1 MRTDFLGVFMDFAI
15 TLPAKS
21 IKTKRIMKRN
31 LLTMAALMMI
41 SGNVIA
47 KDVISLKEISSPIGK
62 PRPNATKT
70 PEVSYEDGTIE
81 LRSDSAIEC
90 ATISIKDIYNNVIH
104 ETVENI
110 GNAPKQISLPDDVD
124 EEKATIEIIT
134 DEKAFKGEF

>member
-1 MRTDFLGVFMDFAI
+1 
-15 TLPAKS
+15 
-21 IKTKRIMKRN
+21 
-31 LLTMAALMMI
+31 MAALMMI

-47 KDVISLKEISSPIGK
+47 KDFIPLENINTADGK
-62 PRPNATKT
+62 PRPIVTKT

-134 DEKAFKGEF
+134 DEKTFKGKF